1 MKTTRW
7 LALAASLMSAAAF
20 AQTIK
25 VGSTLALTGPLA
37 ATAANHKLAG
47 EIYVEELNKRGGL
60 LGRKVEWVLKDDQS
74 KPDIARTLYEQL
86 VTVDKV
92 DLLIGPYA
100 TANILAAVGV
110 AQRYSK
116 LILHHTAGVP
126 QLIKYDLQFPTGGL
140 PADPEVSLP
149 ELVLNAVAQAPKQ
162 PKTVAI
168 VTSKFPSVHFIS
180 VGAREAVK
188 KRGMQE
194 VLWLEWEFG
203 NREFGPIAN
212 RVKEAN
218 ADFLFIGAI
227 GVESLML
234 LDALAKIDYTPP
246 IHFHMFPA
254 PGPLAKSPV
263 ARNALAL
270 TTFEQHPPFT
280 DNPVAAAFVRIYNE
294 RAAKAGLPDNSV
306 ELQAAASYATWQTL
320 EAAVNGAKSID
331 DKALAAWL
339 KKNQVDTIMGR
350 LSWETAN
357 NYTPGAALYKVKQLQ
372 EGKWTVIWPKQFAAP
387 GARLIAP

>member
-1 MKTTRW
+1 MKAAFAIA
-7 LALAASLMSAAAF
+7 ALLMSAAALG
-20 AQTIK
+20 QTVK
-25 VGSTLALTGPLA
+25 VGSTLALTGPLS
-37 ATAANHKLAG
+37 ATAALHKLAG

-74 KPDIARTLYEQL
+74 RPDLARTLYEQL

-100 TANILAAVGV
+100 TANILAAIGV
-110 AQRYSK
+110 AQRYNK

-149 ELVLNAVAQAPKQ
+149 ELVFNAVAQAPKL

-180 VGAREAVK
+180 VGAREAAK
-188 KRGMQE
+188 KRGIQE

-234 LDALAKIDYTPP
+234 LDALARIESAPP

-280 DNPVAAAFVRIYNE
+280 DNPVAAAFIKTYNE

-306 ELQAAASYATWQTL
+306 ELQASASYATWQTL

-331 DKALAAWL
+331 DKALGAWL
-339 KKNQVDTIMGR
+339 KKNHVDTIIGQLR
-350 LSWETAN
+350 WETAN
-357 NYTPGAALYKVKQLQ
+357 NYMPGAALYKVKQLQ

-387 GARLIAP
+387 GAKLIAP

>member
-1 MKTTRW
+1 MKIA
-7 LALAASLMSAAAF
+7 LVVAALLASGVALA
-20 AQTIK
+20 QTVK

-37 ATAANHKLAG
+37 ATAALHKLAG

-60 LGRKVEWVLKDDQS
+60 AGRKVEWVLKDDQS
-74 KPDIARTLYEQL
+74 RPDLARTLYEQL

-110 AQRYSK
+110 AQRYNK

-149 ELVLNAVAQAPKQ
+149 ELVLNAVAQAPKP

-180 VGAREAVK
+180 VGAREAAK
-188 KRGMQE
+188 KRGLQE
-194 VLWLEWEFG
+194 VVWLEWEFG

-254 PGPLAKSPV
+254 PGPMAKSPV

-320 EAAVNGAKSID
+320 EAAVNGAQSID
-331 DKALAAWL
+331 DHALAAWL
-339 KKNQVDTIMGR
+339 KKNKVDTIMGQLR
-350 LSWETAN
+350 WETAN

-372 EGKWTVIWPKQFAAP
+372 DGKWLVVWPKEFAAP
-387 GARLIAP
+387 GAKLIGP

>member
-1 MKTTRW
+1 MKIA
-7 LALAASLMSAAAF
+7 LVAAALLASGVALA
-20 AQTIK
+20 QTVK

-37 ATAANHKLAG
+37 ATAALHKLAG

-60 LGRKVEWVLKDDQS
+60 AGRKVEWVLKDDQS
-74 KPDIARTLYEQL
+74 RPDLARTLYEQL

-100 TANILAAVGV
+100 TANILAAIGV
-110 AQRYSK
+110 AQRYNK

-149 ELVLNAVAQAPKQ
+149 ELVLNAVAQAPKP

-180 VGAREAVK
+180 VGAREAAK
-188 KRGMQE
+188 KRGIQE

-234 LDALAKIDYTPP
+234 LDALGKIDYTPAM
-246 IHFHMFPA
+246 HFHMFPA

-280 DNPVAAAFVRIYNE
+280 ENPVAAAFIRTYNE

-339 KKNQVDTIMGR
+339 KKNHVDTIVGQVR
-350 LSWETAN
+350 WETAN

-372 EGKWTVIWPKQFAAP
+372 EGKWIVIWPKQFAAP
-387 GARLIAP
+387 GAKLIVP

>member
-1 MKTTRW
+1 MRIALVVAAL
-7 LALAASLMSAAAF
+7 LASGVAY
-20 AQTIK
+20 AQAIK

-37 ATAANHKLAG
+37 ATAAIHKVAG

-74 KPDIARTLYEQL
+74 RPDLARTLYEQL

-100 TANILAAVGV
+100 TANILAAIGV
-110 AQRYSK
+110 AQRYNK

-149 ELVLNAVAQAPKQ
+149 ELVFNAVAQAPKP

-180 VGAREAVK
+180 VGAREALK
-188 KRGMQE
+188 KRGLQE

-203 NREFGPIAN
+203 NREFGAIAN

-218 ADFLFIGAI
+218 PDFLFIGAI

-234 LDALAKIDYTPP
+234 LEALAKIDYTPP
-246 IHFHMFPA
+246 LHFHMFPA

-280 DNPVAAAFVRIYNE
+280 ENPVAAAFVRIYNE

-306 ELQAAASYATWQTL
+306 ELQASASYATWQTL

-331 DKALAAWL
+331 DKALGAWL
-339 KKNQVDTIMGR
+339 KKNHVDTIIGQLR
-350 LSWETAN
+350 WETAN
-357 NYTPGAALYKVKQLQ
+357 NYMPGAALYKVKQLQ
-372 EGKWTVIWPKQFAAP
+372 EGKWSVIWPKQFAAP
-387 GARLIAP
+387 GAKLIAP